1 MVAAALSESGL
12 PPGRLELEITES
24 AFIEDAEGVVGVLRR
39 MQALG
44 VHLALDDFGTG
55 FSSLSYL
62 RLFPFDKVK
71 IDQSFVP
78 DIGHSAAATMIVSA
92 IITLCHNLGLSVL
105 VEGVET
111 VQQLDVLRTLGC
123 DQVQGYLL
131 GRPAPEGMIAPAQL
145 AHIKTLVFGPG
156 PAPPEETP
164 APAEVASLT
173 PIERLA

>member
-1 MVAAALSESGL
+1 
-12 PPGRLELEITES
+12 
-24 AFIEDAEGVVGVLRR
+24 
-39 MQALG
+39 

-78 DIGHSAAATMIVSA
+78 DIGHSAAATTIVNA
-92 IITLCHNLGLSVL
+92 IIALCHNLGLSVL

-111 VQQLDVLRTLGC
+111 QQQLEVLRALGC

-131 GRPAPEGMIAPAQL
+131 GRPAPEEMMGPAQL
-145 AHIKTLVFGPG
+145 EHIKALLFRPH
-156 PAPPEETP
+156 PAAPEQTP
-164 APAEVASLT
+164 APAEAAAAPLT
-173 PIERLA
+173 RVERLA